1 MPTLAEL
8 KEQKEYYVGMQ
19 CNLRQKKSEIER
31 KIYEY
36 GELEKMVD
44 AQIQRREGEEDGDTV

>member
-8 KEQKEYYVGMQ
+8 IEQKEYYVGMQ
-19 CNLRQKKSEIER
+19 CNLRQKKSEIEQ